1 MKEPHSESL
10 ANCADLESCAGG
22 GDIAGEALTGA
33 LAGRLL
39 SREIPRFGCRP
50 CGQKG
55 KATSTVALS
64 QAAGEPGAVGDPVHV
79 RKLLARE
86 PGELGGACREVAG
99 RWGKAQAARPART
112 PPRSRSGR

>member
-1 MKEPHSESL
+1 MQEPHSESL
-10 ANCADLESCAGG
+10 ANYADLESCAGG

-33 LAGRLL
+33 LAGRLS
-39 SREIPRFGCRP
+39 SREIPIFGCRP

-55 KATSTVALS
+55 KAISAVALS
-64 QAAGEPGAVGDPVHV
+64 QAAGEPGAVAEPVHV

-86 PGELGGACREVAG
+86 PGDFGDACREVAD

-112 PPRSRSGR
+112 SPRSRSGR